1 MKIAPSLLSCDF
13 SKMGEEIERMDL
25 AGADWMHL
33 DVMDGHFVPNITFGA
48 PVIKAVRK
56 FSNRPFDV
64 HLMISDPLKYIDDF
78 ADAGAD
84 IITFHVEC
92 DSDID
97 DTIAKIKSRGI
108 KPGLVLKP
116 NTPAWTVFP
125 YLEKLDLV
133 LVMTVE
139 PGFGGQS
146 FMPEMMP
153 KVKEIKRE
161 CQRRG
166 LNNIL
171 IEADGG
177 IGRDTIEQASEAG
190 VDVCVA
196 GTAVF
201 RAADPAKAIELLM
214 EGKTSKVVGIIDY
227 EIFDQ
232 DIDEAR
238 IRYFSNSGFCFC
250 RKSVRR
256 LAVGKLYTI

>member
-13 SKMGEEIERMDL
+13 SRMGEEIKRMDE

-48 PVIKAVRK
+48 PVIKWVRPYSEK
-56 FSNRPFDV
+56 PFDV
-64 HLMISDPLKYIDDF
+64 HLMISEPLRYIDDF

-97 DTIAKIKSRGI
+97 ATIERIKSRGMKAGLVI
-108 KPGLVLKP
+108 KPK
-116 NTPAWTVFP
+116 TPAEAVFP

-146 FMPEMMP
+146 FMADMLP
-153 KVKEIKRE
+153 KVGAIKRE
-161 CQRRG
+161 CQKRG
-166 LNNIL
+166 IELL
-171 IEADGG
+171 VEADGG
-177 IGRDTIEQASEAG
+177 IGEATIAQAAQAG

-201 RAADPAKAIELLM
+201 KAEDAAKAIMKL
-214 EGKTSKVVGIIDY
+214 K
-227 EIFDQ
+227 F
-232 DIDEAR
+232 
-238 IRYFSNSGFCFC
+238 
-250 RKSVRR
+250 KS
-256 LAVGKLYTI
+256 

>member
-1 MKIAPSLLSCDF
+1 MKEIIISPSILSADF
-13 SKMGEEIERMDL
+13 ANLKQEVDL
-25 AGADWMHL
+25 AAQAGAPWIHV

-48 PVIKAVRK
+48 PIIKAVRK
-56 FSNRPFDV
+56 LSNRPFDV
-64 HLMISDPLKYIDDF
+64 HLMISEPLKYIDDF

-97 DTIAKIKSRGI
+97 STIDKIKSRGV

-125 YLEKLDLV
+125 YLEKLDVV

-146 FMPEMMP
+146 FMPNMMP

-161 CQRRG
+161 CHRRG
-166 LNNIL
+166 LDNIL

-177 IGRDTIEQASEAG
+177 IGRDTIEQAADAG

-201 RAADPAKAIELLM
+201 RAADPAKAIELF
-214 EGKTSKVVGIIDY
+214 KT
-227 EIFDQ
+227 F
-232 DIDEAR
+232 
-238 IRYFSNSGFCFC
+238 
-250 RKSVRR
+250 
-256 LAVGKLYTI
+256 

>member
-13 SKMGEEIERMDL
+13 SRMGEEIKRMDE

-48 PVIKAVRK
+48 PVIKWVRPYSEK
-56 FSNRPFDV
+56 PFDV
-64 HLMISDPLKYIDDF
+64 HLMISEPLRYIDDF

-97 DTIAKIKSRGI
+97 ATIEKIKSRGMKAGLVI
-108 KPGLVLKP
+108 KPK
-116 NTPAWTVFP
+116 TPAEEVFP

-146 FMPEMMP
+146 FMADMLP
-153 KVKEIKRE
+153 KVGAIKRE
-161 CQRRG
+161 CQSRG
-166 LNNIL
+166 IELL
-171 IEADGG
+171 VEADGG
-177 IGRDTIEQASEAG
+177 IGEATIAQAAQAG

-201 RAADPAKAIELLM
+201 KAEDAAKAIMKL
-214 EGKTSKVVGIIDY
+214 K
-227 EIFDQ
+227 F
-232 DIDEAR
+232 
-238 IRYFSNSGFCFC
+238 
-250 RKSVRR
+250 KS
-256 LAVGKLYTI
+256 